1 MNIYVIYKFDDHALV
16 KETVE
21 NIQKTIPAGNS
32 LFMFEPNRK
41 SKFWRLHAKRKIKE
55 SQMVILFDSLS
66 GDKTTVGK
74 HISWELK
81 QAEKHGKR
89 IVIFKTDPEAL
100 NRFWYESGYSEQG
113 PRQSKHKTVP
123 LQEAIPFME
132 KECSWQM
139 DHNLLHKASTEALTD
154 AEMQLLLAQYRIMI
168 DTSEKLMERRQQTVS
183 LYITLCTALIALIG
197 AAFSLNNANVCA
209 FIVLVSGFILWT
221 LCTNWKLSLESYD
234 LNNRGKFAVINVL
247 EKYLPAEIFEC
258 EYRYTKLSGMRPFS
272 AREIVLPRIF
282 TALSIA
288 LMGGAAAYFTY
299 HYLWGAFL
307 SCYEWLLALLA
318 G

>member
-1 MNIYVIYKFDDHALV
+1 MNIYVIYKFDNYDLV
-16 KETVE
+16 KETVDK
-21 NIQKTIPAGNS
+21 IQASILTDNS

-41 SKFWRLHAKRKIKE
+41 SKFWRFHAKRKIKE
-55 SQMVILFDSLS
+55 CQMVILFDSLS
-66 GDKTTVGK
+66 GEKAKVGK

-81 QAEKHGKR
+81 QAEKQNKR
-89 IVIFKTDPEAL
+89 IVIFKTDPEDI

-123 LQEAIPFME
+123 LRDAVSFME

-139 DHNLLHKASTEALTD
+139 DHNLLHKASTESLSA
-154 AEMQLLLAQYRIMI
+154 AEMQLLLEQYRIMI

-197 AAFSLNNANVCA
+197 ASFSLSNPNVCA
-209 FIVLVSGFILWT
+209 FIMLVSGFILWT
-221 LCTNWKLSLESYD
+221 LCTNWRLSLESYD
-234 LNNRGKFAVINVL
+234 LNNRGKFAVINLL

-272 AREIVLPRIF
+272 SREIVLPRIF
-282 TALSIA
+282 TALSFA
-288 LMGGAAAYFTY
+288 LMGGAAIYFAY
-299 HYLWGAFL
+299 HYLWGALLHCFN
-307 SCYEWLLALLA
+307 WLLALLA